1 MARLAYSGLN
11 TSFAR
16 PSHSSADSEHKAPD
30 DDAESVLD
38 DNILDQPNSGM
49 SSNDLSHQR
58 ESLTNS
64 SPAFSPRDSRWSEFA
79 FPADSSVQV
88 HPVSNAAPLFY
99 DQGNGAFIDQ
109 DATTGTMYGNQVSAW
124 QPQGEQGACISSTT
138 YECFPSGQDVKN
150 LVPLYNHEPLNQL
163 HASMY
168 GGLPVGPGTTFQQ
181 GNALPTSPKSG
192 QDWSSI
198 SSAEQM
204 DSRPVPKAEPL
215 SSPLYNLNPPLMRRD
230 GIRKKNARFEIPAE
244 RTLRTIDHLIN
255 QTNDETEIKELK
267 QQKRLLRNRQAAL
280 DSRQRKKQHT
290 ERLEEEKKHTSNLI
304 SELEE
309 ALGELKVREA
319 GWTREKEEMMMFHHR
334 QKQYIDELLAEKEEM
349 VRRHTVETTELR
361 RKNAIL
367 ADQAQKMDAVAMSA
381 VPSSNGYSADFS
393 EFDHLA
399 IDNCSWENFS
409 TANGFAMEPEQ
420 KEEMS
425 LVNPSNLDKYKSKHD
440 ERATCSGLLLML
452 LLCGA
457 WVTSNS
463 ASTKQS
469 AIPEMPED
477 VRTAS
482 AAVLETIYNDAGLQ
496 LPTSLSGRKQ
506 DADTRRA
513 STSRHPSFK
522 TTVNA
527 NDFSGIST
535 SPLASL
541 HHQLV
546 TPTDQQRRD
555 QAFSLSVNQYNSI
568 TSDDDATT
576 PNEVQTARRRNL
588 GAALATMRSTKQAKE
603 GSAAEVYTRSLL
615 WDELPVE
622 VIHEF
627 AQMVANGRDNKAEP
641 PT

>member
-1 MARLAYSGLN
+1 
-11 TSFAR
+11 
-16 PSHSSADSEHKAPD
+16 
-30 DDAESVLD
+30 
-38 DNILDQPNSGM
+38 
-49 SSNDLSHQR
+49 
-58 ESLTNS
+58 
-64 SPAFSPRDSRWSEFA
+64 
-79 FPADSSVQV
+79 
-88 HPVSNAAPLFY
+88 
-99 DQGNGAFIDQ
+99 
-109 DATTGTMYGNQVSAW
+109 
-124 QPQGEQGACISSTT
+124 
-138 YECFPSGQDVKN
+138 
-150 LVPLYNHEPLNQL
+150 
-163 HASMY
+163 
-168 GGLPVGPGTTFQQ
+168 
-181 GNALPTSPKSG
+181 
-192 QDWSSI
+192 
-198 SSAEQM
+198 
-204 DSRPVPKAEPL
+204 
-215 SSPLYNLNPPLMRRD
+215 
-230 GIRKKNARFEIPAE
+230 
-244 RTLRTIDHLIN
+244 
-255 QTNDETEIKELK
+255 
-267 QQKRLLRNRQAAL
+267 
-280 DSRQRKKQHT
+280 
-290 ERLEEEKKHTSNLI
+290 
-304 SELEE
+304 
-309 ALGELKVREA
+309 
-319 GWTREKEEMMMFHHR
+319 MMFHHR